1 LGCWAEREREKEFK
15 EVLFSKIFFL
25 NLFNF
30 SKLLTL
36 SKSSKHF
43 LKKTL
48 KLLKLHKTLLNTMQ
62 TKHDA
67 QALIASKLLK

>member
-15 EVLFSKIFFL
+15 EVFFFSKIFFL

-43 LKKTL
+43 
-48 KLLKLHKTLLNTMQ
+48 
-62 TKHDA
+62 
-67 QALIASKLLK
+67 